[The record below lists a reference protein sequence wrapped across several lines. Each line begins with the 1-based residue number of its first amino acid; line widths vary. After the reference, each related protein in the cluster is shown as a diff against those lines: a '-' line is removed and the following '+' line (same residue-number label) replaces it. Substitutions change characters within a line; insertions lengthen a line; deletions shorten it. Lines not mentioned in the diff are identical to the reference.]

1 MIHIPY
7 PRMRTVVS
15 NYVRL
20 NECQGQHAIG
30 QIAHTSRTRHAE
42 DQSTRHMHEVNRE
55 AEERPDMEQNT
66 HPQREADDLKVSIEL
81 HCNSIPLVSVSGVL
95 SIILAHALSL

>member
-1 MIHIPY
+1 MIHMPY
-7 PRMRTVVS
+7 LRMRTVVS
-15 NYVRL
+15 NYVHL

-55 AEERPDMEQNT
+55 AEERSDMEQYT
-66 HPQREADDLKVSIEL
+66 HPRCESEDVKVSIDL
-81 HCNSIPLVSVSGVL
+81 RCNSIP
-95 SIILAHALSL
+95 